1 MNKTVN
7 KFLEEQ
13 AANIALKMDEI
24 GKSETPNLADYHF
37 LTALMMSI
45 QYLTEMNNGKASKKN

>member
-1 MNKTVN
+1 MNKTVS

-13 AANIALKMDEI
+13 AAGIALKMDEI

-45 QYLTEMNNGKASKKN
+45 QYLIETNGKASKKN

>member
-1 MNKTVN
+1 MNKTVS

-13 AANIALKMDEI
+13 AAVIALKMDEI
-24 GKSETPNLADYHF
+24 GKSETPDLADYHF

-45 QYLTEMNNGKASKKN
+45 QYLIETNGKASKKN

>member
-1 MNKTVN
+1 MNKTVI
-7 KFLEEQ
+7 KFLEQE
-13 AANIALKMDEI
+13 AANVALKMDEI

-45 QYLTEMNNGKASKKN
+45 QYLLETNGKASKKN

>member
-13 AANIALKMDEI
+13 AAGIALKMDEI

-45 QYLTEMNNGKASKKN
+45 QYLIETNGKASKKN

>member
-13 AANIALKMDEI
+13 AAGIALKMDEV

-45 QYLTEMNNGKASKKN
+45 QYLLETNGKASKKN

>member
-7 KFLEEQ
+7 KFLEQE
-13 AANIALKMDEI
+13 AANVALKMDEI
-24 GKSETPNLADYHF
+24 GKGDNPNLADYHF

-45 QYLTEMNNGKASKKN
+45 QYLIESNGKASKKN